1 MIRASDNK
9 ELPSGEART
18 HRFTFTPL
26 PRFTLDDCFNTLRR
40 ASSQRAYFFGFDF
53 DVAVGA
59 GVEVEFGLGLFGK
72 IGNPSRL
79 P

>member
-1 MIRASDNK
+1 MIRASDQK

-26 PRFTLDDCFNTLRR
+26 PRFTLDDCFKTLRR
-40 ASSQRAYFFGFDF
+40 ASSQPAYFFGFDF
-53 DVAVGA
+53 EVAVGA
-59 GVEVEFGLGLFGK
+59 GVVVEFGLGLFGK